1 MVTATQMSRLWVLNV
16 IVENMNRTNYNTSCH
31 SRASWNPG
39 VLPQK
44 MLANRTLSGF
54 RIKSGMT
61 KYVGHDVY
69 TISVRNIGF
78 P

>member
-1 MVTATQMSRLWVLNV
+1 VTATQMSRLWVLNV

-31 SRASWNPG
+31 SRASMNPV
-39 VLPQK
+39 VLLQK

-54 RIKSGMT
+54 RIKSRMT

-69 TISVRNIGF
+69 IISARNIAF